1 MPKANHFI
9 PNVRSEG
16 LVITD
21 LDDEILVYDK
31 ARDKA
36 HCLNQTAALVWKYSN
51 GKRTV
56 SEIAAAMEKKL
67 GSPVDEQIV
76 WFALG
81 QLEQDH
87 LLENA
92 VPVPN
97 QIAGVTRREFV
108 KQMGVAAIV
117 ISVPRVISMTAPEST
132 LATSCIPDGGSCTS
146 AAQCCGLSCINN
158 TCIVCFA
165 AGTPVWL
172 ADGTTRRID
181 NLCAGDF
188 VLSRDETTGQMAAQR
203 IAKTF
208 VHLTPESLVLHL
220 ANGKNIHTT
229 GEHPFFVDG
238 TWVEARQ
245 IEPKMK
251 CVTPSDAALTVAE
264 IEPISRQIKP
274 VYNLEVSA
282 FHTYY
287 VGESAAWVHN
297 YKTPDTVS

>member
-1 MPKANHFI
+1 MPKAIFPHA
-9 PNVRSEG
+9 RSEG

-31 ARDKA
+31 DRDKA

-56 SEIAAAMEKKL
+56 ADIAQLMEKKL
-67 GSPVDEQIV
+67 GSPVDAQIV

-87 LLENA
+87 LLCEELA
-92 VPVPN
+92 LPRAL
-97 QIAGVTRREFV
+97 AGVTRREFV
-108 KQMGVAAIV
+108 KQIGKVALV
-117 ISVPRVISMTAPEST
+117 ISVPRVISMTAPQSA
-132 LATSCIPDGGSCTS
+132 LALSCVANGQPCTTSS
-146 AAQCCGLSCINN
+146 QCCPGFSCQGSQCAPI
-158 TCIVCFA
+158 CFA
-165 AGTPVWL
+165 AGTPVSL
-172 ADGTTRRID
+172 ADGTTRRIE

-188 VLSRDETTGQMAAQR
+188 VLSRDETTGQIAAQR

-220 ANGKNIHTT
+220 ANGKDIHTT
-229 GEHPFFVDG
+229 GEHLFFVDG
-238 TWVEARQ
+238 AWVKAGQ
-245 IEPKMK
+245 IEPKMH
-251 CVTPSDAALTVAE
+251 CVTPGDAALTIAE
-264 IEPISRQIKP
+264 TEPVSRRLKP

-297 YKTPDTVS
+297 YKTSDPDS